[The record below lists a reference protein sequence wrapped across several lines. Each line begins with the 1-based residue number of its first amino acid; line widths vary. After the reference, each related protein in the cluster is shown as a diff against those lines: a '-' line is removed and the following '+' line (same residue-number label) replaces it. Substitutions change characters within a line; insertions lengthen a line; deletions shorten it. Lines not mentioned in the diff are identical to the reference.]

1 MYQLRVTTYFA
12 AAHQL
17 REYEGKC
24 ENLHGHNWR
33 VDVVVASD
41 TLDDTG
47 MAIDFKVLK
56 GLIEEILDD
65 YDHRYLND
73 VPPFDRINPTTENMA
88 RHLYERL
95 GTRVPDT
102 AHVESVT
109 CWESERCGATYRE
122 T

>member
-1 MYQLRVTTYFA
+1 M
-12 AAHQL
+12 

-47 MAIDFKVLK
+47 MAIDFKILK

-73 VPPFDRINPTTENMA
+73 VSPFDRINPTTENMA
-88 RHLYERL
+88 RHLFERL
-95 GTRVPDT
+95 GSRLPDP
-102 AHVESVT
+102 VRMESVT